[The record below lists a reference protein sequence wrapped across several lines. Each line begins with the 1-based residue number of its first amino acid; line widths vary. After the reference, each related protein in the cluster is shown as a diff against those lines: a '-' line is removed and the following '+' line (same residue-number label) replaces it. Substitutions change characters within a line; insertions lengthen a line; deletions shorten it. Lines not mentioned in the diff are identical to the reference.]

1 VSPPAR
7 RAAGPLLAA
16 AAVLAGCG
24 TSHSPAPA
32 PAAATPPPAPP
43 AAAAA
48 APFVEG
54 PVDPP
59 AIAAPAPAAA
69 RAFVVILNTHD
80 GRPGGDTGL
89 HGANRRAR
97 SLVTPALYAA
107 LRDPPTRSAGREW
120 ARLAAAHASTAVTA
134 VTVTI
139 THRRG
144 DPRPHQLAVEV
155 AYTVEQGPVTGRLAL
170 PRLS

>member
-1 VSPPAR
+1 MSPPAR
-7 RAAGPLLAA
+7 RAAGPLPAA

-120 ARLAAAHASTAVTA
+120 ARLAAAHASAA